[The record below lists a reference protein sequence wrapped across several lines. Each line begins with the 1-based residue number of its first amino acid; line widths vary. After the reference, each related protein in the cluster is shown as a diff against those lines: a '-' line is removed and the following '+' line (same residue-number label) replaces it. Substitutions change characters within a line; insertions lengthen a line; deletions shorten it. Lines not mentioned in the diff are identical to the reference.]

1 MGHLIRINWIALF
14 LALAVSAAET
24 KPVIDAGRIWQIS
37 VPGDWKVDP
46 KGAMTMVSSP
56 NGTTNVVI
64 FAEERRPVTLDQ
76 WSDSI
81 TADLQKQMP
90 GFKVSGKQAIPLA
103 GREGLIV
110 RAVNETQ
117 GFQMHMDI
125 VLVQGAKHEL
135 MVTCNCPETDFKANQ
150 LAFGR
155 ILASLQIVGEP
166 VSTVPDSDTTPD
178 MRRPPDGASSTAR
191 PPDAPRPVA
200 ADQMQWEPYVSK
212 HFTFTIRKPVGWV
225 VEEGFQAEPT
235 VWAFSVT
242 HPEGLYQVSQVH
254 GASPAGQDAETVLRG
269 ILADYRQKTKAVQLA
284 PTIRTKIVGKKTI
297 YLFEGTYTNNA
308 DQKRQFRTLV
318 SVGDG
323 LFLNQRIEAS
333 DGQLEKAAPILL
345 QTLANLRVAKNVFN
359 FDEGGQAAQANQPA
373 PPPLVE
379 LTPRKLAGGWGTY
392 AAPANWKQVDLG
404 KGQVIACDPT
414 EQAIFVV
421 ASADFVTPQYNLVR
435 VPGVLV
441 SKFLTPHEAMAF
453 ACTQQGHGKD
463 FKFQVAERK
472 DLVQQMRAG
481 LAGGR
486 PCSAEDFAYTFDKKG
501 KAYKGLSLGYT
512 IGNYMDS
519 TWSFG
524 HVTIWAPAEQ
534 FDALFPTMSRI
545 VLSYELNGEKV
556 GAYIA
561 DGIRRYQAGIAQLSR
576 TIAANS
582 EQMRRENY
590 ELHMERGRVQD
601 YTSYL
606 TTRMIMGEY
615 DYLAGASGYVRGDAS
630 GLYTA
635 DGNKITSEPYG
646 GSITRGMQEIN
657 SRPLFEA
664 SRP

>member
-1 MGHLIRINWIALF
+1 MMRFIHAFSAGLLF
-14 LALAVSAAET
+14 PLLLSAAET
-24 KPVIDAGRIWQIS
+24 KPVADAGGAWRVS
-37 VPGDWKVDP
+37 VPEDWKVEL
-46 KGAMTMVSSP
+46 KGSTAMISS
-56 NGTTNVVI
+56 GDGRANVVI
-64 FAEERRPVTLDQ
+64 FSEERRPITLDQ
-76 WSDSI
+76 WSDAI
-81 TADLQKQMP
+81 NADLQKEIP
-90 GFKVSGKQAIPLA
+90 SFKVSAKQALPVA
-103 GREGLIV
+103 GREGLLT
-110 RAVNETQ
+110 RAQSEAQ
-117 GFQMHMDI
+117 GLQMHMDL
-125 VLVQGAKHEL
+125 VLIQGAKCQI
-135 MVTCNCPETDFKANQ
+135 MVSCNCPESDFKERQ
-150 LAFGR
+150 PAFGK
-155 ILASLQIVGEP
+155 ILASLQMPGEP
-166 VSTVPDSDTTPD
+166 AAVVPDSDTTPD
-178 MRRPPDGASSTAR
+178 RRRPPDVETATVP
-191 PPDAPRPVA
+191 PPDSARLVA
-200 ADQMQWEPYVSK
+200 AGPMQWEPYVSK

-225 VEEGFQAEPT
+225 VEEGFQPDPT
-235 VWAFSVT
+235 IWAFSVT

-254 GASPAGQDAETVLRG
+254 GTSPAGQDAETVLRG

-284 PTIRTKIVGKKTI
+284 PTIRTKTVGKKTV

-323 LFLNQRIEAS
+323 LFLNQRIEAPE
-333 DGQLEKAAPILL
+333 GQLEKAAPVML
-345 QTLANLRVAKNVFN
+345 QTLANLRVSKNVFN

-392 AAPANWKQVDLG
+392 SAPANWKQVDLG
-404 KGQVIACDPT
+404 KGMVIACDPS
-414 EQAIFVV
+414 EQVIFV
-421 ASADFVTPQYNLVR
+421 AATADFVTPQYNLVR

-441 SKFLTPHEAMAF
+441 SKYLTPHEAMAF

-463 FKFQVAERK
+463 FKFQVTERK

-481 LAGGR
+481 LTGGR
-486 PCSAEDFAYTFDKKG
+486 PCSAEDFVYTFDKKG

-519 TWSFG
+519 SWGFG
-524 HVTIWAPAEQ
+524 HVTVWAPAEQ
-534 FDALFPTMSRI
+534 FDALFPTLGRI
-545 VLSYELNGEKV
+545 VASYELNGEKV

-590 ELHMERGRVQD
+590 ELHMQRGRVQD

-664 SRP
+664 VRP